1 MLVTAKRM
9 RTVTHSMGKIP
20 RNGEMAVIVVSVLTP
35 VTVVCAL
42 DRVVRTNF
50 FFINLLQVDKLGTNK
65 YKLSEDSDFALGLN
79 PGGGNP
85 ILYFTQ
91 FTEVPGS

>member
-1 MLVTAKRM
+1 MTSETDV
-9 RTVTHSMGKIP
+9 G
-20 RNGEMAVIVVSVLTP
+20 
-35 VTVVCAL
+35 
-42 DRVVRTNF
+42 

-65 YKLSEDSDFALGLN
+65 YKLSENSDFALGLN

>member
-1 MLVTAKRM
+1 MDVKSAG
-9 RTVTHSMGKIP
+9 RTRALLGAGP
-20 RNGEMAVIVVSVLTP
+20 YSV
-35 VTVVCAL
+35 

-65 YKLSEDSDFALGLN
+65 YKLSENSDFALGLN